1 MYMFLTIRNVAKY
14 RSLSSDLHFNT
25 TPKHLAALWNPTC
38 GMLPSPL
45 VPAQAAWGFV
55 QVGVEHLQGGR
66 ILQPPWACC
75 SFQCSTTLS
84 AKQKITASH
93 QNLSCFNTSVLP
105 LPTSG
110 KTWAPSSPHPPSIAA
125 YTREV
130 LPESPFLR
138 AEQTQLSQQLPPLRN
153 SSHTIPWQPSTSPE
167 LVFHFLGMGSP
178 KWGRVNKHRD

>member
-125 YTREV
+125 PGRFS
-130 LPESPFLR
+130 LNHLSLGLNKHSSHSSSPLSETP
-138 AEQTQLSQQLPPLRN
+138 ATQYLGSPPLALN
-153 SSHTIPWQPSTSPE
+153 
-167 LVFHFLGMGSP
+167 
-178 KWGRVNKHRD
+178 